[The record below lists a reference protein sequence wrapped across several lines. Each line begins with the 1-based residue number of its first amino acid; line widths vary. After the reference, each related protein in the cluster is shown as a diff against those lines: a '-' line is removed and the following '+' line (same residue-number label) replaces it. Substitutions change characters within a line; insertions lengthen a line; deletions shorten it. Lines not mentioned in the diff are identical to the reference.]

1 MFNSDYSIGNTNSLA
16 ELSYQRYLASQQN
29 KTNSNDA
36 NLLNIPNYSLLN
48 NMNQMSQSNFYQGNY
63 ANNNFMDG
71 SLFFN
76 MNEPMDFLGSKYQDD
91 IFAGQLYKSK
101 PWENII

>member
-1 MFNSDYSIGNTNSLA
+1 MFNNDYLFGSTNSLA

-29 KTNSNDA
+29 QSQKDDA
-36 NLLNIPNYSLLN
+36 NLLNTPNYSLLN
-48 NMNQMSQSNFYQGNY
+48 NGNTTSQPNFYQGN
-63 ANNNFMDG
+63 NNNFMDA

-76 MNEPMDFLGSKYQDD
+76 MNEQMDFLGSKYQDD
-91 IFAGQLYKSK
+91 VFVSQLYKSK